1 MGNKWKTSVN
11 SCGPR
16 HPSVRDK
23 WEISVK
29 SYGRHPELETS
40 TENKW
45 VRSEN
50 SCVPRHLEWETSVG
64 EKRKTSVN
72 SCGPRHP
79 ECETSMGNK
88 CGRQVYKLMW
98 PKAPRVGDKY
108 GRQV

>member
-29 SYGRHPELETS
+29 SYGPRHPELETS

-50 SCVPRHLEWETSVG
+50 SCVQGTLSGKQVG
-64 EKRKTSVN
+64 RGKED
-72 SCGPRHP
+72 
-79 ECETSMGNK
+79 K
-88 CGRQVYKLMW
+88 CKLMR
-98 PKAPRVGDKY
+98 PKAPRV
-108 GRQV
+108 